1 MFVRQQVYSF
11 SEINTIPGYMARG
24 SVVTNEAIAK
34 NQKQRLIFSIFN
46 GRIYFIK
53 TKKVQ
58 SQEVFLGFFSVL
70 EMLYLEVVHCS
81 APGISSL
88 YIGITGDFLD
98 SWKME
103 EYLRLK
109 TVICY

>member
-1 MFVRQQVYSF
+1 MEEFF
-11 SEINTIPGYMARG
+11 KI
-24 SVVTNEAIAK
+24 
-34 NQKQRLIFSIFN
+34 
-46 GRIYFIK
+46 
-53 TKKVQ
+53 KKVQ

-98 SWKME
+98 SWKMK
-103 EYLRLK
+103 EYLRK
-109 TVICY
+109 TKNCHLLLVPTCTFSASGYRIQ